1 MWDLHLVHVLTAKML
16 RVNSQALKA
25 RVHQVER
32 ALHDRGLEALVLYAN
47 GSVLGNQSFMHAY
60 LRYLCNFDG
69 HNTPAMLI
77 VQPGK
82 APTLLTGNKPHMR
95 AHLAERNLWFD
106 DVRHVQP
113 PRLGDEIVSILAVA
127 GRGARR
133 IAYMGYNETPAPV
146 WKSLEQGL
154 PRTEWIHDFAPDI
167 DKCRVRKTAVEMSFH
182 RRAAEVCDA
191 MFETLA
197 REVATGKHGYRLKAA
212 MEHTARDSG
221 CDYCDTWLTLAPR
234 ADVFRYYMDECFNA
248 PQAGDQLL
256 AGVLLTYDGHW
267 GHSVRTG
274 SIGRATADHRRI
286 YGICRDMYEAALE
299 RLRPGEDLRGVN
311 AAMDDILHRHY
322 AEHEVRRSRSGHGL
336 GYAYEDPVVS
346 LAFAN
351 PWDSPAATRGPIEIK
366 PGMLMELH
374 PHLFVPNVAGAMI
387 GDMVAVTETGYEI
400 LTAFSRDLITW

>member
-1 MWDLHLVHVLTAKML
+1 ML
-16 RVNSQALKA
+16 RLTSETLKA
-25 RVHQVER
+25 RVHQVEQS
-32 ALHDRGLEALVLYAN
+32 LDDRGLEALVVYAN

-69 HNTPAMLI
+69 HNTPAILI
-77 VQPGK
+77 VRPRK
-82 APTLLTGNKPHMR
+82 TPILLTGNKAHMR

-106 DVRHVQP
+106 DVRHVLP
-113 PRLGDEIVSILAVA
+113 ARFGEDIVAILAAA
-127 GRGARR
+127 GTGTRR

-146 WKSLEQGL
+146 WKSLEQSL
-154 PRTEWIHDFAPDI
+154 PRVEWVHDFARDI
-167 DKCRVRKTAVEMSFH
+167 DKYRAQKTAVEMTFH
-182 RRAAEVCDA
+182 RRAAKVCDA

-197 REVATGKHGYRLKAA
+197 REVKTGKQAYRLKAA
-212 MEHTARDSG
+212 MEYTARDSG

-234 ADVFRYYMDECFNA
+234 ADVFRYYMDECLDA

-274 SIGRATADHRRI
+274 SIGRPTVDQSKI

-299 RLRPGEDLRGVN
+299 RIRPGEDLRAVN
-311 AAMDDILHRHY
+311 AAMDDILHREY

-351 PWDSPAATRGPIEIK
+351 PWDSAAATPAPIEIK

-374 PHLFVPNVAGAMI
+374 PHLFVPGVAGAMI
-387 GDMVAVTETGYEI
+387 GDMVAVTDTGYEI
-400 LTAFSRDLITW
+400 LTAFPSDLITW